1 MFSILKRITGV
12 DLLQDLAEFFQAMSG
27 MVSGFRERARRVNEL
42 LADSQSMFLVVCGP
56 QGEPIDEAVYFHR
69 KLVEAKLPFGG
80 VIVNKVHYSDDAP
93 ARAGRRPRRPAGRRG
108 PAPSGS
114 PPTSPTTRALAE
126 RDRRNVEHLANEMR
140 TRAVIQVPY
149 LDFDVHDL
157 AGPDGDQPLPV
168 RDRGGRARGDRGLGV
183 ARFRTGQGPELHAR
197 RLARSSWGDRGGS
210 LGRYEAWVA
219 GSSST
224 SARRLRS

>member
-27 MVSGFRERARRVNEL
+27 MVGGFRERARRVNEL

-69 KLVEAKLPFGG
+69 KLVEAQLPFGG
-80 VIVNKVHYSDDAP
+80 VIVNKVHYAEEAGDDLDDRLADLLGDGDLAQRVAANFSDY
-93 ARAGRRPRRPAGRRG
+93 
-108 PAPSGS
+108 
-114 PPTSPTTRALAE
+114 RALAE

-157 AGPDGDQPLPV
+157 AGLMEVNRYLFATGAAE
-168 RDRGGRARGDRGLGV
+168 RA
-183 ARFRTGQGPELHAR
+183 ELA
-197 RLARSSWGDRGGS
+197 A
-210 LGRYEAWVA
+210 
-219 GSSST
+219 
-224 SARRLRS
+224 SA